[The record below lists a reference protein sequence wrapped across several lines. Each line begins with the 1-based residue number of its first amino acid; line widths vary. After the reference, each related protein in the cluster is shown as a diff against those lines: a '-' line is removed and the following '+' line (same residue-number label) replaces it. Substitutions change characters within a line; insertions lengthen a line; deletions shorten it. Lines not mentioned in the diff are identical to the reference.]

1 MKVYAHNACMSA
13 RERVTLTLDPA
24 VLSRIDQVAQARDES
39 RSATIERVLRNGV
52 AEEERVLDTIGEGV
66 EGRIIA
72 FLLQSP
78 QALTM
83 LAKAVGEELDPEQLA
98 KLKTDGPGVVA
109 AGRRYRSYK
118 KKSKEEETQGGE
130 A

>member
-1 MKVYAHNACMSA
+1 MKVYAHNASMSS
-13 RERVTLTLDPA
+13 RERVTLTLDPT

-39 RSATIERVLRNGV
+39 RSATIERILRNGV
-52 AEEERVLDTIGEGV
+52 AEEERLLESIGEGV

-78 QALTM
+78 QALSV
-83 LAKAVGEELDPEQLA
+83 LAKAVGDELDQEQLA

-109 AGRRYRSYK
+109 AGRRYRNYK
-118 KKSKEEETQGGE
+118 KKTKEQPSEGGDS
-130 A
+130 

>member
-1 MKVYAHNACMSA
+1 MSA